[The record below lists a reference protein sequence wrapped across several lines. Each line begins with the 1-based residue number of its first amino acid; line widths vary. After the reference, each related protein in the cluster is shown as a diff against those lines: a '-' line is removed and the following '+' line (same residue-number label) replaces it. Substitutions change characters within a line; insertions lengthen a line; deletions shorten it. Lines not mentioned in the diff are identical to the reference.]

1 MKTIVLYATNNGA
14 SQLCATIIQE
24 EIENCDIF
32 NIEEV
37 IPALEEYD
45 QIVIGAG
52 VKNNTI
58 YKPMRDFLKQQHD
71 FLLGKKCAYFI
82 CNEKVKKIE
91 EITTKVFKQ
100 DLREHA
106 IFVEAFGGYK
116 ESWVPKKAG
125 DELRGIH
132 VEQIKAA
139 AKLLAG

>member
-14 SQLCATIIQE
+14 SLQCATILKE
-24 EIENCDIF
+24 ALDNCDICT
-32 NIEEV
+32 IEEE
-37 IPALEEYD
+37 IPALDSYD

-82 CNEKVKKIE
+82 CNEKVKQIE
-91 EITTKVFKQ
+91 EITNKVFKL
-100 DLREHA
+100 DLRERA

-116 ESWVPKKAG
+116 ESWVPIKNG
-125 DELRGIH
+125 EELRGLH
-132 VEQIKAA
+132 VDQIKAA
-139 AKLLAG
+139 AKLLS